1 MKFDYETTVI
11 PEWIDYNGHMQDCYY
26 GLVFS
31 LAVDAM
37 QDAVGFDQ
45 AYRESTGCTIYLLED
60 HKYFL
65 KEVKVGALVQ
75 VQTRVLDVD
84 AKKFQLHLEMSSG
97 SNLVAACEFIELHVQ
112 QNPKPHAVEIP
123 GQILEKLKSAKI
135 SQSEIVSLRH
145 RSRELSIRTR

>member
-31 LAVDAM
+31 LAVDAT
-37 QDAVGFDQ
+37 QEAVAFDQ